1 MTIDFKAEVEKRRE
15 ALLADLFSLLE
26 INSERDDSK
35 ADKEHPFG
43 PGPVQALHKF
53 LEIAERDG
61 YETKNVDNY
70 AGHFTFGEGDK
81 TYTTNIYGD
90 KEKQSE
96 EDPFDSADEA
106 KILMKRA
113 HAILWAKLMQARLN
127 ENKNVAIADVAEET
141 LNRMGI
147 TLSKKQ
153 EDLFRFQ
160 LPYIL
165 K

>member
-15 ALLADLFSLLE
+15 DLLADLFSLLE

-70 AGHFTFGEGDK
+70 AGHFTFGEGEEELGIFAHMEVAGIQILTNLK
-81 TYTTNIYGD
+81 LLMISFMRVVRLMIKGQPWLVTT
-90 KEKQSE
+90 
-96 EDPFDSADEA
+96 
-106 KILMKRA
+106 
-113 HAILWAKLMQARLN
+113 
-127 ENKNVAIADVAEET
+127 V
-141 LNRMGI
+141 
-147 TLSKKQ
+147 
-153 EDLFRFQ
+153 
-160 LPYIL
+160 
-165 K
+165 